1 MTFIERKV
9 LFIIK
14 SNEDIYKFIF
24 ILSKI
29 WDPKLL
35 FKKKKTLL
43 VELIEIDNLFIDWLF
58 ATTKKKMNYAS
69 PFWVQ
74 TSWINYQAPKAKNLE
89 LCRKLTIDTFNFKSF
104 P

>member
-35 FKKKKTLL
+35 LKKKKSLL
-43 VELIEIDNLFIDWLF
+43 IELIEIDNLLID
-58 ATTKKKMNYAS
+58 
-69 PFWVQ
+69 
-74 TSWINYQAPKAKNLE
+74 
-89 LCRKLTIDTFNFKSF
+89 
-104 P
+104 

>member
-35 FKKKKTLL
+35 FKKKK
-43 VELIEIDNLFIDWLF
+43 NFI
-58 ATTKKKMNYAS
+58 
-69 PFWVQ
+69 
-74 TSWINYQAPKAKNLE
+74 SWTNWN
-89 LCRKLTIDTFNFKSF
+89 R
-104 P
+104 

>member
-35 FKKKKTLL
+35 FKKKKNLL
-43 VELIEIDNLFIDWLF
+43 VELIEIDNLLID
-58 ATTKKKMNYAS
+58 
-69 PFWVQ
+69 
-74 TSWINYQAPKAKNLE
+74 
-89 LCRKLTIDTFNFKSF
+89 
-104 P
+104 

>member
-35 FKKKKTLL
+35 LKKKT
-43 VELIEIDNLFIDWLF
+43 FINW
-58 ATTKKKMNYAS
+58 TN
-69 PFWVQ
+69 W
-74 TSWINYQAPKAKNLE
+74 N
-89 LCRKLTIDTFNFKSF
+89 R
-104 P
+104 

>member
-43 VELIEIDNLFIDWLF
+43 VELIEIDNLLID
-58 ATTKKKMNYAS
+58 
-69 PFWVQ
+69 
-74 TSWINYQAPKAKNLE
+74 
-89 LCRKLTIDTFNFKSF
+89 
-104 P
+104 